1 MIPEDIQPVE
11 MIVEGKRKGWQSS
24 EFAHGGLKP
33 IEKSRE
39 IVQVPDMGVFNNGGI
54 IVKMERVVEGV
65 EVKENG
71 KGQDEGNG
79 ND

>member
-1 MIPEDIQPVE
+1 MIPEDAQSVE

-39 IVQVPDMGVFNNGGI
+39 IVQVPDMGVFNNGRV

-65 EVKENG
+65 EVKDNG
-71 KGQDEGNG
+71 KEQDEG
-79 ND
+79 DCSD